1 MATPTT
7 KEIDRRLLDYGS
19 PQGDAAH
26 RQGGSPQRL
35 RLVNCRQGNGRRPR
49 GGVRKSSAPIA
60 TTPSPIAGSSVRSSS
75 AKSSTMKTRTAST
88 RTRVVSRSRIM
99 EREAEVMRWH
109 AKLPKKER
117 LAWNHPTSIWRH
129 FDKEQKKKP
138 RQSASHPTLIRILHS
153 CVDAKCDHFNLV
165 KHLRE

>member
-1 MATPTT
+1 
-7 KEIDRRLLDYGS
+7 
-19 PQGDAAH
+19 
-26 RQGGSPQRL
+26 
-35 RLVNCRQGNGRRPR
+35 
-49 GGVRKSSAPIA
+49 
-60 TTPSPIAGSSVRSSS
+60 
-75 AKSSTMKTRTAST
+75 
-88 RTRVVSRSRIM
+88 M

-129 FDKEQKKKP
+129 FDKEQKKNP

>member
-60 TTPSPIAGSSVRSSS
+60 TDTLAYRREFGTVLKREKLHDEDPNGPDKNTRGFPI
-75 AKSSTMKTRTAST
+75 K
-88 RTRVVSRSRIM
+88 IM

-129 FDKEQKKKP
+129 FDKEQKKTP
-138 RQSASHPTLIRILHS
+138 ANRPAIPL
-153 CVDAKCDHFNLV
+153 
-165 KHLRE
+165 